1 MKNKIQN
8 STILVLGSNP
18 LSKKDLNYELLNLKY
33 LPSIEQILAL
43 KPSLLIVNFNSYKA
57 IYHSKLIELCE
68 DLKSIYGLPIISIED
83 KKDQDLSLKE
93 TENQNL
99 FENIWNTSFNI
110 NLASEQIEAVL
121 EKENSVIK
129 KEEESLDNLHQLE
142 FQENILLSCLSAVN
156 LKDQY
161 YAFSN
166 NQNGI
171 NNSFFKIINLSASQV
186 AIFFAEIN
194 SVESIQA
201 FLKGYLL
208 AEINTLISTEQKNIL
223 CSTNS
228 LLSKL
233 SDSLYQLNKNSLAK
247 VKAWYGIID
256 LANLKINYISAG
268 KLSPLIY
275 NQSTSNINLLKKEV
289 QTELGLKDGIIY
301 HECLADLEPES
312 DFLFYTDNLC
322 ETEEF
327 IEKFQNL
334 CNENNPEIQAKKAN
348 LQKLLSDSSKD
359 SLALYFQLEK
369 NQEIHCLADSFS
381 DVLPKIDEVLKSLPE
396 NLSTDIIN
404 ELEIA
409 LQELFF
415 KAYTKIQRSRLIS
428 SFNEESDDL
437 YKQLN
442 LFSRKGFKAN
452 WWTHSDR
459 LDISVCLFEN
469 NIPWSWSNKADE
481 DFEGISDLILFFD
494 NIQINPNQK
503 EITMSKNFF

>member
-1 MKNKIQN
+1 M
-8 STILVLGSNP
+8 
-18 LSKKDLNYELLNLKY
+18 
-33 LPSIEQILAL
+33 
-43 KPSLLIVNFNSYKA
+43 
-57 IYHSKLIELCE
+57 
-68 DLKSIYGLPIISIED
+68 PIISIED
-83 KKDQDLSLKE
+83 EKDQDLSLKE

-275 NQSTSNINLLKKEV
+275 NSSTSNINLLKKEV

-301 HECLADLEPES
+301 HECFADLEPQS